1 MDPTL
6 DILHTALN
14 GLMTRQSV
22 LADNIANAATPGF
35 KASQVD
41 FETALRQAIAN
52 GGGAPPTNTATIA
65 PTNAAANAQDGNN
78 ENLDSDTLS
87 LSETELRYQAI
98 VNAVNGKFSILKTS
112 IEG

>member
-6 DILHTALN
+6 DVLHAALN

-22 LADNIANAATPGF
+22 LANNIANASTPGF
-35 KASQVD
+35 QASQVD
-41 FETALRQAIAN
+41 FETALRQAMTS
-52 GGGAPPTNTATIA
+52 GTTPPTNPAAISA
-65 PTNAAANAQDGNN
+65 SNAASNQDGNN
-78 ENLDSDTLS
+78 ENIDADTLS
-87 LSETELRYQAI
+87 LSETGLRYQAI

>member
-6 DILHTALN
+6 DVLHSALN

-22 LADNIANAATPGF
+22 IANNIANASTPGF
-35 KASQVD
+35 QASQVD
-41 FETALRQAIAN
+41 FETALRQAMSN
-52 GGGAPPTNTATIA
+52 GTAPPTNAATIS
-65 PTNAAANAQDGNN
+65 PTNAVSNQDNNN
-78 ENLDSDTLS
+78 ENLDADTLS

>member
-6 DILHTALN
+6 DVLHTALN

-22 LADNIANAATPGF
+22 IANNIANASTPGF
-35 KASQVD
+35 QASQVD
-41 FETALRQAIAN
+41 FETALRQAMGN
-52 GGGAPPTNTATIA
+52 GTTPAPNVATVS
-65 PTNAAANAQDGNN
+65 PTNAVSNQDNNN
-78 ENLDSDTLS
+78 ENLDADTLS

>member
-6 DILHTALN
+6 DVLHAALN

-22 LADNIANAATPGF
+22 LANNIANASTPGF
-35 KASQVD
+35 QASQVD
-41 FETALRQAIAN
+41 FETALRQAIT
-52 GGGAPPTNTATIA
+52 GGTTPSPQSASVA
-65 PTNAAANAQDGNN
+65 PTNAVSNQDGNN
-78 ENLDSDTLS
+78 ENIDADTLS
-87 LSETELRYQAI
+87 LAETQLRYQAV